1 MVASTVWPPP
11 WSCTR
16 NMVLGS
22 ASTTSPST
30 SIFSSLVGKF
40 PSVDRSLGREHAHGR
55 AVREGDHRS
64 KAALAPGVAYGDA
77 VCPLGIGGIGGFAA
91 ATPGIVSTLGPSAVT
106 ATVCS
111 K

>member
-11 WSCTR
+11 SSCTR
-16 NMVLGS
+16 NIVLGS

-40 PSVDRSLGREHAHGR
+40 PSVNRSLGREHAHGR

-64 KAALAPGVAYGDA
+64 KAALSLGVAYGDA
-77 VCPLGIGGIGGFAA
+77 VCPLGIGGFAA
-91 ATPGIVSTLGPSAVT
+91 DAASIVSTLGPSAVT
-106 ATVCS
+106 ATVCW
-111 K
+111 